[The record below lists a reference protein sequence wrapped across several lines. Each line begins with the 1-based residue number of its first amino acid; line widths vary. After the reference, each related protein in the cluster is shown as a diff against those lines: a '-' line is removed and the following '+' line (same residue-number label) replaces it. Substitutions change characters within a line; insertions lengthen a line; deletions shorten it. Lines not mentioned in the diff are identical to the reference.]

1 MAQPVNP
8 MVIDLSHWDPADDYS
23 AVMDDGIHG
32 VIYKATQGTSYTD
45 DTYVSQRSAARA
57 AGLKWGAYHFADS
70 SNTQSQIDNFM
81 RFAAPDPDELFCL
94 DWEDNGGAKMSRSQA
109 EQWIQGVEDRLGR
122 PNQCVV
128 YGGNTIKEAIPNSP
142 NEFWSARRLWLCQ
155 YSDSA
160 SWPTEVWPVYWL
172 WQFTDGQYGPGPHS
186 INGVGNCD
194 VNSYRN
200 GPPEQ
205 LEAEWATGQS
215 EPTPPE
221 PTPTPDAGECTVV
234 VATTP
239 GVLVKVRQVVLT
251 PQQMQ
256 TTRDA
261 FKRMRAKE
269 AGK

>member
-70 SNTQSQIDNFM
+70 SSTQGQIDNFM

-186 INGVGNCD
+186 ISGVGHCD
-194 VNSYRN
+194 INSYRN

-221 PTPTPDAGECTVV
+221 PTPTPDAGEVSVV

-239 GVLVKVRQVVLT
+239 GVIVKVRQVVWT
-251 PQQMQ
+251 PQQAMM
-256 TTRDA
+256 TREV
-261 FKRMRAKE
+261 FKKMREKE
-269 AGK
+269 AK